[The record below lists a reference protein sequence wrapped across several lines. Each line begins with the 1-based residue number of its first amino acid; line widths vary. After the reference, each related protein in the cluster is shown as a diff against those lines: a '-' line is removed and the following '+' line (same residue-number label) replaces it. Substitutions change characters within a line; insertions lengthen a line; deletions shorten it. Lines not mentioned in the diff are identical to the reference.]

1 MIKNFFSIES
11 DIVFDGFSAIE
22 KVKEKMN
29 HHWWRFYRI
38 IFMDINMPEIDG
50 FETTKRIW
58 KIMGDEVNE
67 VDEIKIIALT
77 AMPWSELSDDLE
89 DAGITHYIQKP
100 IDKANLETA
109 LQMFL

>member
-1 MIKNFFSIES
+1 MIKSFFSLEV
-11 DIVFDGFSAIE
+11 DICFDGFSAID
-22 KVKEKMN
+22 KVKEKMDDEC
-29 HHWWRFYRI
+29 WKLYKI

-58 KIMGDEVNE
+58 DIIGEYIEN
-67 VDEIKIIALT
+67 IKIIALT

-100 IDKANLETA
+100 IDKSNLETA

>member
-1 MIKNFFSIES
+1 
-11 DIVFDGFSAIE
+11 
-22 KVKEKMN
+22 
-29 HHWWRFYRI
+29 
-38 IFMDINMPEIDG
+38 MPEIDG
-50 FETTKRIW
+50 FETTKRIC
-58 KIMGDEVNE
+58 KIMGDE